1 MRYAHAT
8 VIVALSAALAGCAT
22 NGTNGGLGLGAS
34 ATDQQAKKQAEI
46 PHCERSLGTVAVV
59 DPQDEWWKQ
68 YGLSDPEAMIKVIVS
83 KSGCFR
89 TVDRGAGF
97 RALEEERALAGGG
110 ELRQGSN
117 QGKGQIRTADYIIV
131 PDLVSKNNDASGSAV
146 TAILG
151 GIIGAA
157 THSRQLG
164 ALVGGISIES
174 KTADVVLTVTDARSS
189 EQKAMAEGHGEHTDV
204 GFGAGAALAGP
215 TGLGAVGAS
224 SYQNT
229 QIGQV
234 VVLAYIDAYNK
245 LVNDLGALP
254 ANASAAN
261 AVQAYRMTENG
272 HLFKGP
278 STKSGV
284 VRSLDAGTM
293 LYPTGVKQGG
303 WWQVKDELGNEGYVA
318 FQVVAIA
325 H

>member
-1 MRYAHAT
+1 MRYTQAT
-8 VIVALSAALAGCAT
+8 ASVALSVALASCAT
-22 NGTNGGLGLGAS
+22 GGTNGGLGLGAS
-34 ATDQQAKKQAEI
+34 AQAQKEKKQAEI
-46 PHCERSLGTVAVV
+46 PHCDHSLGTVAVV
-59 DPQDEWWKQ
+59 DPQNEWWKQ
-68 YGLSDPEAMIKVIVS
+68 FGLSDPEAMIKVIVT

-89 TVDRGAGF
+89 PVDRGAGF
-97 RALEEERALAGGG
+97 RALQEERALAGDGQ
-110 ELRQGSN
+110 LRQGSN
-117 QGKGQIRTADYIIV
+117 QGKGQIRTADYVIV

-164 ALVGGISIES
+164 ALVGDISIES

-189 EQKAMAEGHGEHTDV
+189 EQKAMEEGHGEHTDV
-204 GFGAGAALAGP
+204 GFEAGAALAGP
-215 TGLGAVGAS
+215 GGLGAVGAS

-245 LVNDLGALP
+245 LVNDLSTLP
-254 ANASAAN
+254 TNASAAN
-261 AVQAYRMTENG
+261 ALNAYVLTENG

-278 STKSGV
+278 SVKSGA
-284 VRSLDAGTM
+284 VRTLSAGT
-293 LYPTGVKQGG
+293 LVYPTGTKRGG
-303 WWQVKDELGNEGYVA
+303 WWEVKDELGDTGYVA
-318 FQVVAIA
+318 YQVIKIA